1 MLWFFFQRLP
11 NRLGLEYTVLPN
23 CRTINSITRLFFI
36 LVSIKNIK
44 KELWIFTFPSRM
56 GLPLFAGWSSVK
68 VVVVV
73 NVSGAFFFAANDPS
87 LLDELLW
94 GALLLYGCGRANVV
108 FKYFLRSPLTVDSG
122 IWMLFEASKWRI
134 VSKENYKQLDS
145 NIFCEVISNVIC

>member
-1 MLWFFFQRLP
+1 MWFFFRRLP

-23 CRTINSITRLFFI
+23 CRTINIIKRLFFI
-36 LVSIKNIK
+36 LVSINNKTK

-73 NVSGAFFFAANDPS
+73 NVSGSFFFAANDPS

-94 GALLLYGCGRANVV
+94 GALLEFGCGRANVV
-108 FKYFLRSPLTVDSG
+108 FKYFLWSPLTVDSG
-122 IWMLFEASKWRI
+122 MWMLCVASKWRI
-134 VSKENYKQLDS
+134 VS
-145 NIFCEVISNVIC
+145 

>member
-1 MLWFFFQRLP
+1 MWFFFRRLP

-36 LVSIKNIK
+36 LVSIKNNKKQKDTIK

-73 NVSGAFFFAANDPS
+73 NVSGSFFFAANGPS
-87 LLDELLW
+87 LLDESLW
-94 GALLLYGCGRANVV
+94 GALLRFGCGRTNVV

-122 IWMLFEASKWRI
+122 IWMLFVASKWRI
-134 VSKENYKQLDS
+134 VS
-145 NIFCEVISNVIC
+145 

>member
-1 MLWFFFQRLP
+1 MWFFFRRLP

-23 CRTINSITRLFFI
+23 CRTINSIKRLFFI
-36 LVSIKNIK
+36 LVSINNNEKDTIK

-73 NVSGAFFFAANDPS
+73 NVSGSFFFAANDPS
-87 LLDELLW
+87 LLDGLLW
-94 GALLLYGCGRANVV
+94 GALLLIGCGRANVV

-122 IWMLFEASKWRI
+122 IWMLFVASKWRI
-134 VSKENYKQLDS
+134 VS
-145 NIFCEVISNVIC
+145 